1 MFYICHYKLLHR
13 YVFTVY
19 IFYLSPYLN
28 HKKKPC
34 DVLRSKLNKR
44 ERIPKWQSKMD
55 NPEKLANRVHKTKKK
70 KTKYKHNTICVGHNY
85 TQTNT
90 NDVNKT

>member
-28 HKKKPC
+28 HTKKPC

-44 ERIPKWQSKMD
+44 QRIPKWQSKMD
-55 NPEKLANRVHKTKKK
+55 NPEKLATLGAQDEEKKDK
-70 KTKYKHNTICVGHNY
+70 I
-85 TQTNT
+85 
-90 NDVNKT
+90 